1 MAGQAGTGLDDRGAD
16 QVTSR
21 LTMVWG
27 SEGDLLERLE
37 EGWSLPSVS
46 QALPSLKQMHFQS
59 LGKGLMVPSIWMCGG
74 GGGVNEVNEC
84 F

>member
-1 MAGQAGTGLDDRGAD
+1 MAGSAGTGVDDRAAD

-21 LTMVWG
+21 LTTVWG

-46 QALPSLKQMHFQS
+46 HALISLKQMHFPR
-59 LGKGLMVPSIWMCGG
+59 LGKGLMVPSIWMRTGG
-74 GGGVNEVNEC
+74 
-84 F
+84 